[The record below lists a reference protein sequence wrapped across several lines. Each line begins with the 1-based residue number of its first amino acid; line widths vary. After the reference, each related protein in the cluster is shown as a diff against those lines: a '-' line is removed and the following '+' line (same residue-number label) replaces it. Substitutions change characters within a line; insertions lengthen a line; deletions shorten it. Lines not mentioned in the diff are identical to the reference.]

1 MRIKRSPKSE
11 NLLMVLSPCEAQ
23 LMVSAFKSFTRMR
36 GAELADSTEVS
47 EMDEMVRDLSQA
59 MDITSRIMEV
69 MDDQ

>member
-1 MRIKRSPKSE
+1 MRIKKSRKSK
-11 NLLMVLSPCEAQ
+11 NLLMVLSPCEAH
-23 LMVSAFKSFTRMR
+23 LMESAFKSFTRMR